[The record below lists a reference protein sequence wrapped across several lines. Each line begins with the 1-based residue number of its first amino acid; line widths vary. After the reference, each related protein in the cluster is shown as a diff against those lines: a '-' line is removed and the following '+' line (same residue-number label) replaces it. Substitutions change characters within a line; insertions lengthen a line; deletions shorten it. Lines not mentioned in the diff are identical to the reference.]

1 MSDPKFVVIGGG
13 TGISVLLRGMKRFT
27 DDITAIVTM
36 ADDGGNSGMLRR
48 DYGMLPPGDVRNCL
62 VALANAE
69 PSLKNLLQYRFK
81 DGNLKDQ
88 NMGNLIITALTD
100 IYGGFAEGVKEAAE
114 VLKITGRVLPVTE
127 ESISLIGHYTDGAGV
142 RGESAI
148 PRYAYENGVA
158 ITSIELEPKAPRAN
172 GDCIGEILSAD
183 LLVLGPGSLYTSL
196 IPNLLVPEVARA
208 LNDASAPLVYVANMM
223 EQRGETE
230 GMNLI
235 DHLDALKAHG
245 LTRPVTCILAND
257 AKTDAEH
264 LEKYAREEGVR
275 PIYLN
280 DDERKLLASRGVDV
294 EEGAFMATEGE
305 LIRHDG
311 LAVAQ
316 RLLSLCD
323 RYWEIHCK
331 GRKTAL

>member
-36 ADDGGNSGMLRR
+36 ADDGGSSGMLRR

-69 PSLKNLLQYRFK
+69 PSLKNLLQYRFQ

-127 ESISLIGHYTDGAGV
+127 ESIALIGHYTDGASI

-148 PRYAYENGVA
+148 PRYAYENDAA
-158 ITSIELEPKAPRAN
+158 ITSIELAPRAPRAN
-172 GDCIGEILSAD
+172 GDCIEEILS
-183 LLVLGPGSLYTSL
+183 
-196 IPNLLVPEVARA
+196 PEVARA
-208 LNDASAPLVYVANMM
+208 LNESPAPLVYVANMM
-223 EQRGETE
+223 EQHGETE
-230 GMNLI
+230 GMGLI

-245 LTRPVTCILAND
+245 LMRPVTCILAND
-257 AKTDAEH
+257 SKTDPEL
-264 LEKYAREEGVR
+264 LEKYARKEGVR
-275 PIYLN
+275 PIYLTTE
-280 DDERKLLASRGVDV
+280 ERKVLAARGVDV
-294 EEGAFMATEGE
+294 EEGAFMATGGE

-323 RYWEIHCK
+323 RYREIHCK
-331 GRKTAL
+331 ERRTAL